1 MSIKPF
7 HFFVRGPP
15 MTSHLTESTSIFYLW
30 LNRPIY
36 PTTPAPPTDSHCIS
50 QSSRHHFT
58 PSSRSYLLL
67 HNVAFGL
74 GPLHLPFFL
83 FLLPFLLDTHKA
95 SNVIYFRSYPNNT
108 AWHNCIK
115 YGNCIRKTHSCIL
128 SFTYTLTIFHCWQ
141 FWSPNMCRFLYTNQF
156 SVTPAGGPTV

>member
-36 PTTPAPPTDSHCIS
+36 PTTPASPYRFS
-50 QSSRHHFT
+50 
-58 PSSRSYLLL
+58 
-67 HNVAFGL
+67 
-74 GPLHLPFFL
+74 LHLPIFPSSFYSKLKVIFAASQSCLGAWAFAFAFFPVYTA
-83 FLLPFLLDTHKA
+83 LLPDTHKA
-95 SNVIYFRSYPNNT
+95 SNVIYLRSYPNNT
-108 AWHNCIK
+108 AWYNCIK
-115 YGNCIRKTHSCIL
+115 YGNCIGKTHSCIL